1 MRAQPSTHPDEMARP
16 GPAPSSAG
24 SRRAVGIWLLCVAV
38 AVLVQVVLGGVTR
51 LTDSGLSITE
61 WKLILGV
68 LPPLTHEAWVEAFQ
82 KYQQIPQFQKL
93 NSTMTLEGFQFI
105 YFWEWLHRLWGRLLG
120 FFFLV
125 PLVVFWRQGRLGG
138 LVKPLTILFV
148 LGGAQGLLGW
158 IMVQSGLTEL
168 VYVSHFRLAA
178 HFVLA
183 VGLLAALVWYALPL
197 VGWTA
202 TATKSAAERAPEAA
216 GAPPKKLIAS
226 TVVTSTVVTT
236 PLVSTTKW
244 LIALTFVQL
253 VYGGFMAGLKAAI
266 YAPTWPTIN
275 GSWFMPELASV
286 ADFVNAPLG
295 VHFVHRTLAYLLAL
309 GVMLWWWQAKTALP
323 RLRQVVL
330 SLVLL
335 QVLLG
340 IIATIGSYLP
350 GHLLLYG
357 ALHQLVGT
365 VFAVSLVAALR
376 VMRG

>member
-1 MRAQPSTHPDEMARP
+1 MRASPSRSPDEFAAPQAAGRP
-16 GPAPSSAG
+16 SGTQRP
-24 SRRAVGIWLLCVAV
+24 VGVWLLCMAL

-68 LPPLTHEAWVEAFQ
+68 LPPLTHDAWVEAFQ

-93 NSTMTLEGFQFI
+93 NSTMTLDGFQFI

-120 FFFLV
+120 FYFLI
-125 PLVVFWRQGRLGG
+125 PLVMFWRKGQLGG

-158 IMVQSGLTEL
+158 VMVQSGLTQL

-183 VGLLAALVWYALPL
+183 VALLAALVWYALPL
-197 VGWTA
+197 VGWT
-202 TATKSAAERAPEAA
+202 SAPTTSARARAPEAA
-216 GAPPKKLIAS
+216 GAPPQKLI
-226 TVVTSTVVTT
+226 
-236 PLVSTTKW
+236 VSTRRLIKSTQW
-244 LIALTFVQL
+244 LIALTTLQL
-253 VYGGFMAGLKAAI
+253 VYGAFMAGLKAAI

-275 GSWFMPELASV
+275 GSWFPPQVTELAHL
-286 ADFVNAPLG
+286 VNAPLG
-295 VHFVHRTLAYLLAL
+295 VHFMHRTLAYLLAL

-340 IIATIGSYLP
+340 IIATLGSYLP

-376 VMRG
+376 VVRSE